1 MGLYKL
7 QGTVKYPAQATP
19 GRSSLSRVPE
29 NGTHGWKGA
38 AREAVLRHNLVMRFS
53 IVFAALACIPAAVL
67 RAADSPEVERARQEV
82 EHVRELVQAGALP
95 AAKLEQAEKKLA
107 EAQDEEVLTRA
118 LVLTTEELTPP
129 QAADMI
135 AAAQRI
141 TDSRKAALDHAKTL
155 MESGAMPLMAYGD
168 YVVSYDRAR
177 RALENAQ
184 ARSRALAEL
193 EAMTRVETAAI
204 EETGAGSYDVSPVAE
219 RYFGSGVFHES
230 DLKMIMQAYQLE
242 FARPLPISAR
252 GETALHRSLGFDHR
266 GRVDVAVDPDQREG
280 LFLRRLLESLHIPYY
295 AFRRAV
301 PGVATGAHI
310 HIGPPSERLRH
321 GG

>member
-1 MGLYKL
+1 
-7 QGTVKYPAQATP
+7 
-19 GRSSLSRVPE
+19 
-29 NGTHGWKGA
+29 
-38 AREAVLRHNLVMRFS
+38 MRFS
-53 IVFAALACIPAAVL
+53 IVLAALACIPAAL
-67 RAADSPEVERARQEV
+67 PGATDSPEVERARQEV
-82 EHVRELVQAGALP
+82 EHVRELVQAGVLP
-95 AAKLEQAEKKLA
+95 AAKLAEAEKKLA
-107 EAQDEEVLTRA
+107 ETQDEDVLTRA
-118 LVLTTEELTPP
+118 LALTTEELTPQ
-129 QAADMI
+129 QAAETI

-141 TDSRKAALDHAKTL
+141 TDRRKADLDRAKAL
-155 MESGAMPLMAYGD
+155 MESGAMPLIAYGD
-168 YVVSYDRAR
+168 YVVAFDRAR

-193 EAMTRVETAAI
+193 EAMTRVETAAM
-204 EETGAGSYDVSPVAE
+204 EEAGAGSYEVSPVAE
-219 RYFGSGVFHES
+219 RYLGSGVFRES
-230 DLKMIMQAYQLE
+230 DLKVIMQAYQSE

-252 GETALHRSLGFDHR
+252 GETALHRALGFDHR